1 MKIVRHVQG
10 LDFLLYTTAT
20 FLSWSHSLLY
30 IKKSSKYTPKSQ
42 IMWFWGSENLKNPCK
57 HKNCNDWGYY
67 HVLLLDPQN
76 SKWDLQKIVLFQK
89 NHSNWGFAKSRSCC
103 NNNQSCLH
111 ATYFSISSIH
121 HKCEAMKHFAGIFLP
136 LKTFLII
143 KKFIML

>member
-30 IKKSSKYTPKSQ
+30 IKKILKIYSKISVNVILGIWKTHVNTKIAMIEAT
-42 IMWFWGSENLKNPCK
+42 IM
-57 HKNCNDWGYY
+57 YY
-67 HVLLLDPQN
+67 CWIH
-76 SKWDLQKIVLFQK
+76 KIVSGTCKKLCYPKK